1 MKIAICGVSIGDEY
15 NKKDWVKFALQNH
28 KDYSNRHSYTY
39 ILRKLPK
46 TNRISTWEKIDLIK
60 KIILSNEYD
69 YIFWMDTDSIFF
81 RNIYKTFIN

>member
-46 TNRISTWEKIDLIK
+46 TNRISTWEK
-60 KIILSNEYD
+60 
-69 YIFWMDTDSIFF
+69 
-81 RNIYKTFIN
+81 